1 MIRRM
6 ITLCFIVFL
15 AGAARAILPPDASAR
30 EPQIRAQ
37 RQKIRDQYQE
47 RLVERQA
54 EAVRAYERTRA
65 DIFTPPWLRGA
76 DTAGAPAGTGS
87 VSSAVSEKAA
97 KRNHRF
103 LVSIVLLIL
112 IGGGAVW
119 VRRATKEID
128 E

>member
-6 ITLCFIVFL
+6 IVLCSIVLL

-37 RQKIRDQYQE
+37 RQKMRDQYQE

-65 DIFTPPWLRGA
+65 DIFTPPWLRKGDSA
-76 DTAGAPAGTGS
+76 AAPDGTGS

-97 KRNHRF
+97 ERNHRF